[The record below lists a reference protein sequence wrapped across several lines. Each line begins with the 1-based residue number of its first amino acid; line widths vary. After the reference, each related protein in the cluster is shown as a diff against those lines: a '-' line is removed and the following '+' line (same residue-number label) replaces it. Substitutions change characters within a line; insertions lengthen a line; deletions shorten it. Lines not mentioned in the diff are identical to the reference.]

1 MKLSR
6 LLIDTN
12 LLVLF
17 IVGSASTDYIPKHK
31 KLTAFT
37 VEDYEV
43 LLKIVAQA
51 TEILVTPNTLTE
63 TSNLVS
69 YIGEPARSQVLQCLR
84 FVITESKEK
93 YVSSSLVAQRPEF
106 VWLGLT
112 DAALLEASVRD
123 VTLLT
128 TDFNLYCAALKKG
141 DMALNFNHIR
151 DQYL

>member
-17 IVGSASTDYIPKHK
+17 VVGTASTEYISKHK
-31 KLTAFT
+31 KLTEFT

-51 TEILVTPNTLTE
+51 EEILVTPNTLTE
-63 TSNLVS
+63 TSNLVA
-69 YIGEPARSQVLQCLR
+69 YIGEPARTQVLQCLS
-84 FVITESKEK
+84 VIIAEAKEK
-93 YVSSSLVAQRPEF
+93 YVPSSPVAQRREF
-106 VWLGLT
+106 IWLGLT
-112 DAALLEASVRD
+112 DTALLEASEQD

-128 TDFNLYCAALKKG
+128 TDFNLYCAALKQG
-141 DMALNFNHIR
+141 DTAFNFNHLR

>member
-84 FVITESKEK
+84 LVITESKEK

>member
-17 IVGSASTDYIPKHK
+17 IVGTASTDYIPKHK
-31 KLTAFT
+31 KLTSFT

-84 FVITESKEK
+84 LVITEAKEK
-93 YVSSSLVAQRPEF
+93 YVSSSQVAQRPEF
-106 VWLGLT
+106 IWLGLT
-112 DAALLEASVRD
+112 DTALLETSAQD
-123 VTLLT
+123 ITLLT